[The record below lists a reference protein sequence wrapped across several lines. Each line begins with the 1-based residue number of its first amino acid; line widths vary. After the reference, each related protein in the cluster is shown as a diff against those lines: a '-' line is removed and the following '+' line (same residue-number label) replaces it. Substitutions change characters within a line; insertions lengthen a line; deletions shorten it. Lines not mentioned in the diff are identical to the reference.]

1 LTQPGERLLDLLEY
15 EFIMDKTDKDFKM
28 SHVQLI
34 KVCKVLLHKLST
46 QDKKFISL
54 NEQLQT
60 TIENDNF

>member
-1 LTQPGERLLDLLEY
+1 
-15 EFIMDKTDKDFKM
+15 MDKTDKDFKM

-46 QDKKFISL
+46 QDKKFTGL

-60 TIENDNF
+60 TIEKDNF